1 MKHLLTA
8 FSLLSTGVL
17 SLSDSQCTNTHQCSS
32 RFHSGQAFVLRGSL
46 DSKVKLEHVRNLV
59 QEQDPVSEWL
69 KEFLDVVIEDV
80 VQVDVLKGKIINTAT
95 PYLDLSNIYN
105 PASGKLLPSTSLFSQ
120 LLVSEHS
127 RLEKMIATVKPDWSK
142 NKVFQ
147 EARNIVTAEYQHMI
161 VKELMP
167 VLVGNIK
174 AGSLPTQF
182 VRNSEPVLTAEEIV
196 LGLTLSEMF
205 EYSEGSQGG
214 KNSQQAA
221 VSLRSSTRPRIGCS
235 RANIAQLEEVATL
248 AKSLGLENFSTV
260 QKRCPTLTFSNYG
273 KTGSSPIQSIMRE
286 KPADGELLGQTLCC
300 FMYQLITRL
309 IAGDEF
315 WYRNQFSARQIL
327 SIETSSLSSLICNN
341 IDRHELS
348 IQRTPLLLP
357 TSQNFPLSCHESPEL
372 NVLSLLSDDDLELI
386 DDDLKMIDKAMEF
399 SRKEMDFHQ
408 KQEEI
413 LYRKNLFAPSNS
425 SRASPSF
432 GKPSRA
438 SLEQAKTSMLLEMT
452 TYKLNDLNND
462 RSKRSP
468 IVSNSFSPYSNHSTY
483 EIISSTTVHNIV
495 LKTIDKPVI
504 NHGKKSCSKPEDTY
518 PCDYT
523 ARYRTFNGRCNNL
536 FSPNNG
542 MAGTVFQR
550 LLQSEYQDGISLP
563 RSRSVRGSSL
573 PNPRTVSQNIHT
585 SQATP
590 DPQFTMAMMQWGQ
603 FIDHDLALTPIPRGF
618 NNSIIDCKNCS
629 SGADHPSC
637 YPILIP
643 KGDPTF
649 PPHSCMAFTRSLP
662 GQNKLGPREHMNQ
675 VTHYL
680 DGSMVYGSNLCE
692 SEELRK
698 EHSFL
703 LRTSTNPL
711 SHPGRHLK
719 DMLPMNGNNHECR
732 AADGQCF
739 LAGDE
744 RVNEQPGLTAMHTMM
759 VREHNH
765 IAGELNRINPH
776 WNNEKVF
783 QESRKIISALVQHIT
798 YNEFLPRVLGPSMMK
813 KFSLELL
820 SAGHYDDYNAEC
832 SAAIFSEF
840 STAAFRFGH
849 SMISPNLTMMTE
861 EDLRTEGK
869 GEQVQLRSHFNNP
882 DLIRSGRVMDNLLR
896 GLAMMPMETMDNRIT
911 QEVKDH
917 LFEEKDRKPSG
928 MDLPALNIQRGR
940 DHGLPG
946 YNKFREF
953 CGLPRSHKFHFEE
966 IPKAWVDE
974 LRGVYD
980 DPDDV
985 DLFPGLLAEIK
996 LPGAIVGPTLACLI
1010 GLQFRYLRSCD
1021 RYWYESGDPMVR
1033 FTKDQLQAIRG
1044 ETLSGL
1050 LCRNCDEPGRLPM
1063 TTFDKM
1069 ERLTNPL
1076 THCQDRKHLDLEL
1089 WREGLNGECVH
1100 GNLILPQGTH
1110 TIIDGRNC
1118 ICTKEGF
1125 SCVS

>member
-1 MKHLLTA
+1 M
-8 FSLLSTGVL
+8 
-17 SLSDSQCTNTHQCSS
+17 
-32 RFHSGQAFVLRGSL
+32 
-46 DSKVKLEHVRNLV
+46 
-59 QEQDPVSEWL
+59 
-69 KEFLDVVIEDV
+69 
-80 VQVDVLKGKIINTAT
+80 
-95 PYLDLSNIYN
+95 
-105 PASGKLLPSTSLFSQ
+105 
-120 LLVSEHS
+120 
-127 RLEKMIATVKPDWSK
+127 
-142 NKVFQ
+142 
-147 EARNIVTAEYQHMI
+147 
-161 VKELMP
+161 
-167 VLVGNIK
+167 
-174 AGSLPTQF
+174 
-182 VRNSEPVLTAEEIV
+182 
-196 LGLTLSEMF
+196 
-205 EYSEGSQGG
+205 
-214 KNSQQAA
+214 
-221 VSLRSSTRPRIGCS
+221 
-235 RANIAQLEEVATL
+235 
-248 AKSLGLENFSTV
+248 
-260 QKRCPTLTFSNYG
+260 
-273 KTGSSPIQSIMRE
+273 
-286 KPADGELLGQTLCC
+286 
-300 FMYQLITRL
+300 
-309 IAGDEF
+309 F
-315 WYRNQFSARQIL
+315 WYRNQFSTNQIL
-327 SIETSSLSSLICNN
+327 AIESSSLSSLICNN
-341 IDRHELS
+341 IDTQNLS
-348 IQRTPLLLP
+348 IQRAALLLP
-357 TSQNFPLSCHESPEL
+357 TSSQNFPLSCHESPER
-372 NVLSLLSDDDLELI
+372 NALSFLLDDDLELTNN
-386 DDDLKMIDKAMEF
+386 DLGMIEKAIEF
-399 SRKEMDFHQ
+399 SRKEIDLHQ

-432 GKPSRA
+432 GKPSQE

-452 TYKLNDLNND
+452 TYKLDDLYIA

-468 IVSNSFSPYSNHSTY
+468 IVSNSFSPYSNYSSY
-483 EIISSTTVHNIV
+483 KIISSTTVHDIV
-495 LKTIDKPVI
+495 HKTIDKHVL
-504 NHGKKSCSKPEDTY
+504 NHSKNSCSKPEDTY

-550 LLQSEYQDGISLP
+550 MLHSNYQDGISSP
-563 RSRSVRGSSL
+563 RSRTVRGSFL

-585 SQATP
+585 SQVTP
-590 DPQFTMAMMQWGQ
+590 DTQFTLAMMQWGQ
-603 FIDHDLALTPIPRGF
+603 FIDHDLALTPIPRGY
-618 NNSIIDCKNCS
+618 NNSIIDCKSCS
-629 SGADHPSC
+629 SAADHPSC

-698 EHSFL
+698 DHSFL
-703 LRTSTNPL
+703 LRTSPNPL
-711 SHPGRHLK
+711 SHPGRPLK
-719 DMLPMNGNNHECR
+719 DMLPMTGNNQECR

-744 RVNEQPGLTAMHTMM
+744 RVNEQPGLTVMHTML

-765 IAGELNRINPH
+765 IAGEFNRINPH
-776 WNNEKVF
+776 WNKEKVF
-783 QESRKIISALVQHIT
+783 QETRKIISALIQHIT
-798 YNEFLPRVLGPSMMK
+798 YNEFLPRVLGQSMMK

-820 SAGHYDDYNAEC
+820 SMGYYDDYNSDC

-849 SMISPNLTMMTE
+849 SMISPNLTMMSE
-861 EDLRTEGK
+861 EDLLREGK

-882 DLIRSGRVMDNLLR
+882 DLIRSGKVIDDLVR

-953 CGLPRSHKFHFEE
+953 CGLSRSHKFHFEE

-985 DLFPGLLAEIK
+985 DLFPGLLAEIQ
-996 LPGAIVGPTLACLI
+996 LQGAIVGPTLACLI

-1044 ETLSGL
+1044 ETLASL
-1050 LCRNCDEPGRLPM
+1050 LCRNCEKPGMMPM
-1063 TTFDKM
+1063 TSFDRV
-1069 ERLTNPL
+1069 ERLTNPM
-1076 THCQDRKHLDLEL
+1076 THCKERRHLNLEL
-1089 WREGLNGECVH
+1089 WREGVNGECVRGH
-1100 GNLILPQGTH
+1100 VTLPQGSSTV
-1110 TIIDGRNC
+1110 INGRSC
-1118 ICTKEGF
+1118 VCTKEGF
-1125 SCVS
+1125 SCVSS